1 MWPNRMKAAAAE
13 SAARPERPLVLIVDD
28 EAPIRELESR
38 MLTQAGFETI
48 LMDDAE
54 KAMAVIRD
62 GKPVDLVIADV
73 HMPNMNGDEM
83 ARRIRALRPDLK
95 ILFVT
100 GFADTLFD
108 SQPVLWENQ
117 AFLDKPFTRRGLL
130 EAVAL
135 LLDGNLR
142 RAAG

>member
-1 MWPNRMKAAAAE
+1 MWPIRTKSPGE
-13 SAARPERPLVLIVDD
+13 SASEPERPLVLIVDD
-28 EAPIRELESR
+28 EEPIRELQNR
-38 MLTQAGFETI
+38 MLTQAGFATI
-48 LMDDAE
+48 LADDAE
-54 KAMAVIRD
+54 KALTVIRD
-62 GKPVDLVIADV
+62 GKPVDLIIADV
-73 HMPNMNGDEM
+73 HMPGMNGDEM

-100 GFADTLFD
+100 GFADTLFT

-130 EAVAL
+130 EAVSL

>member
-1 MWPNRMKAAAAE
+1 MWPIRMKSPGE
-13 SAARPERPLVLIVDD
+13 SASEPVRPLVLIVDD
-28 EAPIRELESR
+28 EQPIRELQNR
-38 MLTQAGFETI
+38 MLTQAGFDTI
-48 LMDDAE
+48 LVDEAE
-54 KAMAVIRD
+54 KALTTIRE
-62 GKPVDLVIADV
+62 GKPVDLIIADV
-73 HMPNMNGDEM
+73 HMPGMNGDEM

-100 GFADTLFD
+100 GFADTLFT

-130 EAVAL
+130 EAVSL

>member
-1 MWPNRMKAAAAE
+1 MWPIGVKSPGDE
-13 SAARPERPLVLIVDD
+13 TPRPERPLVLIVDD
-28 EAPIRELESR
+28 EQPIRELQDR
-38 MLTQAGFETI
+38 MLSQSGFDTI
-48 LMDDAE
+48 QVDEAE
-54 KAMAVIRD
+54 KALEVIRG

-73 HMPNMNGDEM
+73 HMPGMSGDEM

-100 GFADTLFD
+100 GFADTLFT

-130 EAVAL
+130 EAVSL